1 MGRFKKS
8 LTLLQGLHADFKMTN
23 TRATD
28 LRFFGIEIS
37 MKNRVQE
44 GREGRRAKRKLRG
57 PMALPP

>member
-8 LTLLQGLHADFKMTN
+8 LTLLQGLYADFKVTN

-37 MKNRVQE
+37 IKNRRVQE
-44 GREGRRAKRKLRG
+44 GRERGREARR
-57 PMALPP
+57 